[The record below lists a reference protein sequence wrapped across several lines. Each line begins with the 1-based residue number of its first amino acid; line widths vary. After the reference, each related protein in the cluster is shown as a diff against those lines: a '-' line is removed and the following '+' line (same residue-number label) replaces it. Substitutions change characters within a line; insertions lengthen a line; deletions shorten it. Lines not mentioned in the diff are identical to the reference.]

1 METKDFVKSR
11 ILRVDELKSQKKVQ
25 RSYKSGFIRL
35 DINKLEGIFFKK
47 KKKADGPKY
56 EFPIVS

>member
-35 DINKLEGIFFKK
+35 DINKLEGIFF
-47 KKKADGPKY
+47 
-56 EFPIVS
+56 

>member
-1 METKDFVKSR
+1 M
-11 ILRVDELKSQKKVQ
+11 DELKSQKKVQ

-35 DINKLEGIFFKK
+35 DINKLEGFLKK

>member
-11 ILRVDELKSQKKVQ
+11 ILRVDELKSHKKVQ

-35 DINKLEGIFFKK
+35 DINKLEGFFL
-47 KKKADGPKY
+47 KKKADGRKY